1 MSAQGVVVQGISHV
15 ELRVR
20 DLNESARFYA
30 DLLGLE
36 RRPVTPPSEKTCE
49 CRGLTDSG
57 AYFSIVLAE
66 GLPNGVP
73 VSGVDHVSFAVST
86 DDDVIAVYE
95 KARTNNV
102 PATAPRVYDGH
113 YQTFIFDPNGYKI
126 EVISAEG

>member
-1 MSAQGVVVQGISHV
+1 MSAQGRIVQGISHV

-20 DLNESARFYA
+20 NLDESAKFYVN
-30 DLLGLE
+30 LLGLE
-36 RRPVTPPSEKTCE
+36 RRSVIPPSAKTCE
-49 CRGLTDSG
+49 CGATTDSG
-57 AYFSIVLAE
+57 SYFSIVLAE

-95 KARTNNV
+95 KARTRQV
-102 PATAPRVYDGH
+102 PATEPRMYDGH

-126 EVISAEG
+126 EVISSEG